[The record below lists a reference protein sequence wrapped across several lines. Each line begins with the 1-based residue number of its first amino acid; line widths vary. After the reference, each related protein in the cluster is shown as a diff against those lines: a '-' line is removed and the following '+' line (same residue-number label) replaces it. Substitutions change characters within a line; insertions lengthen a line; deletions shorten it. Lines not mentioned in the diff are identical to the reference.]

1 MSPAPATPRARWRL
15 TLGAGRRRG
24 RPLAPPQ
31 RAHALPLPRPRRGQQ
46 GFTLIE
52 LAIVMAVA
60 GLMLAGTMKLLGG
73 QLDQSRLKTT
83 RDRLRMAYD
92 ALTSYYVTHAY
103 LPCPAD
109 GALADSDANYGRAQP
124 ETSGSCTGVAATH
137 RVLPWRTLGLQE
149 ELSYDG
155 WHQRLTYQVSAPLT
169 TAGAAGPGDLSIHDG
184 AQGVAGTTEISA
196 AAAFI
201 VISHGENGL
210 GAWLQSGQRKTTAG
224 IGPHEAEN
232 TDGAAPFV
240 DKAPSQAV
248 GDEFDDL
255 VIWREKGVL
264 AQAAGAVF
272 SGTVCTAANNL
283 WTTYSCAGGGGADEC
298 LAAAAIRARCS

>member
-1 MSPAPATPRARWRL
+1 MRL
-15 TLGAGRRRG
+15 TLGARRGRG
-24 RPLAPPQ
+24 RPLALPQ
-31 RAHALPLPRPRRGQQ
+31 RARARSLALPRRDQQ

-73 QLDQSRLKTT
+73 QLDQSRIKTT

-92 ALTSYYVTHAY
+92 ALTSYYVTHAQ

-109 GALADSDANYGRAQP
+109 GALASSDANYGRAQP
-124 ETSGSCTGVAATH
+124 EASGSCTGVAAAN

-155 WHQRLTYQVSAPLT
+155 WRQRLTYQVSAPLT
-169 TAGAAGPGDLSIHDG
+169 TAGAAASGNLSVRDG
-184 AQGVAGTTEISA
+184 AQSVAGTTEITP

-210 GAWLQSGQRKTTAG
+210 GAWLPSGQRKTTAG
-224 IGPHEAEN
+224 IGAHEAEN

-240 DKAPSQAV
+240 DKAPSQAS

-255 VIWREKGVL
+255 VIWRDKGVL

-272 SGTVCTAANNL
+272 SGPVCSAADNL
-283 WTTYSCAGGGGADEC
+283 WITYSCAGGGGGDEC
-298 LAAAAIRARCS
+298 LAAATIRARCS

>member
-1 MSPAPATPRARWRL
+1 
-15 TLGAGRRRG
+15 
-24 RPLAPPQ
+24 
-31 RAHALPLPRPRRGQQ
+31 
-46 GFTLIE
+46 
-52 LAIVMAVA
+52 MAVA

-73 QLDQSRLKTT
+73 QLDQSRLKAT
-83 RDRLRMAYD
+83 RDRLQMAYD

-109 GALADSDANYGRAQP
+109 GALASSDANYGRAQP
-124 ETSGSCTGVAATH
+124 ETSGSCTGVAAVN

-155 WHQRLTYQVSAPLT
+155 WRQRLTYQVSAPLT
-169 TAGAAGPGDLSIHDG
+169 TAGAPGPGDLSVRNG
-184 AQGVAGTTEISA
+184 APGIPGTTQISS

-210 GAWLQSGQRKTTAG
+210 GAWLPSGQRKTTAG
-224 IGPHEAEN
+224 IPTNEAEN

-272 SGTVCTAANNL
+272 SGSVCTAANNL